1 MDTNTIT
8 AKDEIGAET
17 GREPIPHAMRG
28 PGRSE
33 EPSGPAHVLILA
45 GGDGLRSRA
54 VTRALA
60 GDERPKQ
67 FCALVS
73 NEPLLVEAQ
82 HRASMIVPP
91 SRTILVLTRPHEPY
105 YRDLVDGIPPGQ
117 LVVQP
122 QNRGTA
128 PAVLYGLLR
137 VAARAPNAPV
147 AILPSDHWVSDDAV
161 FMAHAAAAIGI
172 VRAHPGAV
180 VLLGIAPTRA
190 EREYGWIEPAE
201 PVADVWSDLHG
212 VRRFV
217 EKPDADLARRLEA
230 SGRSL
235 WNTSVVIGRV
245 EALLFLFA
253 LARPELVDAFLG
265 IWPALGSRSEA
276 QAVERL
282 YANLPAGDFSKDIL
296 AGRPESLT
304 VLAVSG
310 VAWEDVGHP
319 ARILAAR
326 RHVSQSRER
335 ARQAPAAGFRS
346 RTA

>member
-8 AKDEIGAET
+8 AEEKVGVET
-17 GREPIPHAMRG
+17 GRAPVPNAQRR
-28 PGRSE
+28 PARSE

-45 GGDGLRSRA
+45 GGDGLRSRP

-73 NEPLLVEAQ
+73 KEPLLVEAQ

-105 YRDLVDGIPPGQ
+105 YRDLVAGIPSSQ

-122 QNRGTA
+122 ENRGTA

-180 VLLGIAPTRA
+180 ILLGIPPTRP

-235 WNTSVVIGRV
+235 WSTSVVVGRV

-253 LARPELVDAFLG
+253 LARPDLVDAFLG
-265 IWPALGSRSEA
+265 IWPALGSPAEA
-276 QAVERL
+276 RAVERL
-282 YANLPAGDFSKDIL
+282 YADLPAGDFSRDIL
-296 AGRPESLT
+296 ADRPEALT

-319 ARILAAR
+319 SRILAAR
-326 RHVSQSRER
+326 RHVSQSRQR
-335 ARQAPAAGFRS
+335 AREASAAGPHS